1 MKYSRQKLSILSVLV
16 AFQITT
22 VQAQIDFPD
31 FDQNFDDILNIN
43 EILQASTEQLNQGA
57 NDGYQYIGA
66 YLAPLGESLVVGMN
80 NGWTSTA
87 LTHNTLGFDISTTVN
102 VVLVPESLGTFDV
115 SSLGLQAIDTDA
127 TTLPNIF
134 GGSANDAQLAVNAD
148 FNGETY
154 ELASV
159 QAIDGIRALDT
170 NTRFFNPSNWNN
182 IPLTIPTVNLS
193 LGIVK
198 NTDVSAR
205 FVGIPPTLGA
215 PFTAFAWG
223 LAVKHDFKQWIKAMD
238 RMPFSMSALV
248 GYTNSRMSARV
259 DPTGVTD
266 LASLFLRGHSATA
279 QVLVSKKLLFFTP
292 YAGLGVNVATSS
304 TRMSGSF
311 DLPVYT
317 LDPDNPTVPIAST
330 SLFDL
335 DALDPIRYNASG
347 ARATVGAQI
356 KIWAF
361 ILYADYTLTSSG
373 YNLFSFGSGISWK

>member
-1 MKYSRQKLSILSVLV
+1 MKHARQKLSVLLALLV
-16 AFQITT
+16 CQLTS
-22 VQAQIDFPD
+22 VQAQGDFPD
-31 FDQNFDDILNIN
+31 LDVNLDELLNLN
-43 EILQASTEQLNQGA
+43 EILQATTDQLNQGA

-66 YLAPLGESLVVGMN
+66 FLAPLGESLVVGMN

-87 LTHNTLGFDISTTVN
+87 LTHNKFGFDLSTTVN
-102 VVLVPESLGTFDV
+102 VVMVPESLGSFDV
-115 SSLGLQAIDTDA
+115 SSLGLQAVETDA

-134 GGSANDAQLAVNAD
+134 GGDAGDAAFDLNAD
-148 FNGETY
+148 LNGETY

-159 QAIDGIRALDT
+159 QALSGVRALDT
-170 NTRFFNPSNWNN
+170 GTRFFNPANWNN
-182 IPLTIPTVNLS
+182 IPVTVPTFNFT
-193 LGIVK
+193 LGLIK

-205 FVGIPPTLGA
+205 FVGLPPTLGA

-248 GYTNSRMSARV
+248 GYTNSRMTARL

-266 LASLFLRGHSATA
+266 LASLALRGHSATA

-292 YAGLGVNVATSS
+292 YAGVGVNIATSS

-317 LDPDNPTVPIAST
+317 LNPDNPTVPIAST

-335 DALDPIRYNASG
+335 DALEPIRYNASG
-347 ARATVGAQI
+347 VRATVGAQI
-356 KIWAF
+356 KLWVF
-361 ILYADYTLTSSG
+361 TLYGDYTLTSSG